1 MNKLF
6 TWLVALLC
14 ATTSWAGPILSGSGT
29 KDDPYLIGS
38 LKDWREFSIYVSNNY
53 TPFDEC
59 YKLTADIGPI
69 NDINYIIG
77 YLHYPFKGIF
87 DGDGHTLTMDFNSDT
102 YGYVSPFFNIYDATI
117 KNLHVTGEVTAAEP
131 YAAGLVQEVESY
143 YGNTIENCRVST
155 KIICNATTSGECMIG
170 GFVGSNPDMELNITG
185 CVFDGQI
192 IAPNLTGCAGFVGWN
207 DADRRGNVNI
217 TDCVFAPTAVNVQG
231 GMTFVR
237 SSKYGED
244 EYGEDYVKISNCFY
258 TTPLGDVQGKAPH
271 TITGNEGVT
280 VAMAGEPTEYNMSGI
295 TVYSGSAGL
304 KYNDI
309 IYGGNGDVISLNL
322 GGSDYGYTSSTGK
335 ITGLTNPFALT
346 MEDADAVV
354 SASQASD
361 FFIITTESEL
371 RSAVRTDGINIKLDN
386 DIDLSNKTLE
396 IVGGTT
402 VAIDLGGHA
411 LDRKLTKR
419 GEGGGQ
425 VITVRKGATLNLS
438 NGTLQGGWG
447 GNAGGLSNEGGTANL
462 TDVTITGCTG
472 DDKGGGICNLDGG
485 TLTMTGGALTG
496 NTSIDK
502 DDPTGGGGL
511 FNAAGAT
518 ASLKGVKVSDN
529 VAKSKGGGGIC
540 NYGTMTLDGCT
551 VTGNSCKMNGGGIW
565 NKGTLNMQGVMT
577 VTDNTTANSVT
588 NNLFLKTDAII
599 NVTGSLTGSSVGINM
614 EKAGVFTSGFA
625 TYHSGTDPATIFT
638 SDCEAFRIVSQ
649 NGEGH
654 FVVDYIV
661 CSWDSKNRQV
671 VNTTKTLTRLI
682 GYGDVPTEGDYK
694 LVTNSNNDVDWFQL
708 GGYNGDNDEY
718 YVVSGNVSNNTLNVL
733 GKKVHLILLDGA
745 KLTLSGGILLYGD
758 NHKLSIHCQSYESK
772 MGELII
778 TSGYID
784 EAAGI
789 GSDWDG
795 DETNGQ
801 RKAGDLTIHGGKL
814 SVTGG
819 KISAGIGG
827 GYKQQA
833 GKTTIY
839 GGDIKAYGGSG
850 VVHYGGA
857 GIGGSEHG
865 CGHLVIY
872 GGKVYA
878 EGRDN
883 SPGIGSGVKVYSD
896 PTVTNYKIDDGYPP
910 YNDSKGTYA
919 ISVVDI
925 YGGEVEARGANNGA
939 GIGGGT
945 ESNGVILNVYG
956 GDVKAYGGNDG
967 AGIGGGWDGLG
978 GYTVVK
984 GGTVKAYGGGNAAGI
999 GSGSQKHDITHGGI
1013 LEVKGGHVEAYGGV
1027 DAAGIGGG
1035 EDSNGGVI
1043 IISGGYVYAEGND
1056 YGPGIG
1062 GGQGGD
1068 GADVTITGG
1077 TVIAKKGANASGAID
1092 ADGDD
1097 AQLTLGDDRCA
1108 YITNNLWRCKK
1119 ENRISDCLGAAYLQ
1133 ISKCLH
1139 GDATASIVDGEKHD
1153 ISSCKWCYVTS
1164 EEAHTFGDD
1173 SQCDACGLIRLAD
1186 EGDNSALFTKWSDGD
1201 AHDFLLSG
1209 RKLVPNEEGSRAYTV
1224 CLPFDMD
1231 LTDRGDDLM
1240 LYTLSYIKGGS
1251 EMVFT
1256 QAGKKIEA
1264 GKPYLIVIHQG
1275 ELELLGHS
1283 PLCVTPNEGVR
1294 VYDWTNREQPLGWW
1308 RGTLTKIESAD
1319 AAEMM
1324 AYALQSVGDFRRIRP
1339 DTPQAWWG
1347 AFRSMYCPDELPA
1360 TNKFTINRGA
1370 FSGLGGQTN
1379 NVTFEGDAEIE
1390 EGTGIRL
1397 TPDPSLLRRGE
1408 IYNLSGQRLSKPQK
1422 GINIINSIK
1431 VLY

>member
-1 MNKLF
+1 MKIKARLF
-6 TWLVALLC
+6 TLLFAMIC
-14 ATTSWAGPILSGSGT
+14 ATASWAQT
-29 KDDPYLIGS
+29 T
-38 LKDWREFSIYVSNNY
+38 VS
-53 TPFDEC
+53 TDQELRDAIADKAII
-59 YKLTADIGPI
+59 KLT
-69 NDINYIIG
+69 
-77 YLHYPFKGIF
+77 
-87 DGDGHTLTMDFNSDT
+87 
-102 YGYVSPFFNIYDATI
+102 
-117 KNLHVTGEVTAAEP
+117 
-131 YAAGLVQEVESY
+131 
-143 YGNTIENCRVST
+143 
-155 KIICNATTSGECMIG
+155 
-170 GFVGSNPDMELNITG
+170 
-185 CVFDGQI
+185 
-192 IAPNLTGCAGFVGWN
+192 
-207 DADRRGNVNI
+207 
-217 TDCVFAPTAVNVQG
+217 
-231 GMTFVR
+231 
-237 SSKYGED
+237 
-244 EYGEDYVKISNCFY
+244 
-258 TTPLGDVQGKAPH
+258 
-271 TITGNEGVT
+271 
-280 VAMAGEPTEYNMSGI
+280 SGI
-295 TVYSGSAGL
+295 
-304 KYNDI
+304 
-309 IYGGNGDVISLNL
+309 
-322 GGSDYGYTSSTGK
+322 
-335 ITGLTNPFALT
+335 
-346 MEDADAVV
+346 E
-354 SASQASD
+354 
-361 FFIITTESEL
+361 
-371 RSAVRTDGINIKLDN
+371 
-386 DIDLSNKTLE
+386 LSNKTLSIPE
-396 IVGGTT
+396 GTT
-402 VAIDLGGHA
+402 VTIDLGGFS

-419 GEGGGQ
+419 GENGGQ
-425 VITVRKGATLNLS
+425 VITVRSGATLNLTG
-438 NGTLQGGWG
+438 GTLKGGWG
-447 GNAGGLSNEGGTANL
+447 GAGGALVNEGGTVTLAN
-462 TDVTITGCTG
+462 VNIINNVA
-472 DDKGGGICNLDGG
+472 DDRGGGICNREGG
-485 TLTMTGGALTG
+485 TLVMTGGVITG
-496 NTSIDK
+496 NGSNDHSGAK
-502 DDPTGGGGL
+502 GGGGL
-511 FNAAGAT
+511 FNEEGAT
-518 ASLKGVKVSDN
+518 ATLTGVTITGN
-529 VAKSKGGGGIC
+529 TAKLTGGGGIC
-540 NYGTMTLDGCT
+540 NFGTLTVDGCT
-551 VTGNSCKMNGGGIW
+551 IQDNTAGTQGGAIW
-565 NKGTLNMQGVMT
+565 QEGTLNLQGANVISG
-577 VTDNTTANSVT
+577 NTASSIS
-588 NNLFLKTDAII
+588 NNVYIYSGKVIT
-599 NVTGSLTGSSVGINM
+599 VTGSLAGSSI
-614 EKAGVFTSGFA
+614 GVTMQTPGTFTSGFA

-661 CSWDSKNRQV
+661 CSWDGKNRQV

-896 PTVTNYKIDDGYPP
+896 PTVTNYLIDGGYPP

-939 GIGGGT
+939 GIGGGNQ
-945 ESNGVILNVYG
+945 SNGVILNVYG

-984 GGTVKAYGGGNAAGI
+984 GGTVYAKGGGNAAGI
-999 GSGSQKHDITHGGI
+999 GSGSQNNDITHGGI

-1035 EDSNGGVI
+1035 EDADGGVI

-1092 ADGDD
+1092 ADGGD
-1097 AQLTLGDDRCA
+1097 AQLTLGDDRCV
-1108 YITNNLWRCKK
+1108 YITNNLWRCQKA
-1119 ENRISDCLGAAYLQ
+1119 NRVSDCLGAAYLQ

-1139 GDATASIVDGEKHD
+1139 GGATATIVDGDKHD
-1153 ISSCKWCYVTS
+1153 ISSCKWCYVTG
-1164 EEAHTFGDD
+1164 EEAHTFRDYGE
-1173 SQCDACGLIRLAD
+1173 CDACHLISLAD
-1186 EGDNSALFTKWSDGD
+1186 DADNSETLSHWAEENGIH
-1201 AHDFLLSG
+1201 AVVLSG
-1209 RKLVPNEEGSRAYTV
+1209 RTLNKDGHWNTL
-1224 CLPFDMD
+1224 CLPFS
-1231 LTDRGDDLM
+1231 LTVLEGSPIKDATVK
-1240 LYTLSYIKGGS
+1240 TLKTTAFDNGTLTLN
-1251 EMVFT
+1251 FT
-1256 QAGKKIEA
+1256 DATSIQA
-1264 GKPYLIVIHQG
+1264 GKPYIVKWTPG
-1275 ELELLGHS
+1275 DPLEN
-1283 PLCVTPNEGVR
+1283 PVFTNVTIGN
-1294 VYDWTNREQPLGWW
+1294 T
-1308 RGTLTKIESAD
+1308 
-1319 AAEMM
+1319 
-1324 AYALQSVGDFRRIRP
+1324 
-1339 DTPQAWWG
+1339 
-1347 AFRSMYCPDELPA
+1347 
-1360 TNKFTINRGA
+1360 
-1370 FSGLGGQTN
+1370 TN
-1379 NVTFEGDAEIE
+1379 NVETDYVDFCGTYVPVGFQADDQTMLYMGTDNKLHYPDDAVTINAFHSYFLLKGLDKSTLPADNIVMTFSMNHEP
-1390 EGTGIRL
+1390 TGIEMMS
-1397 TPDPSLLRRGE
+1397 DGRGKMSDAW
-1408 IYNLSGQRLSKPQK
+1408 YDLQGRKLNFKPTQK
-1422 GINIINSIK
+1422 GVYINNGKIRVIK
-1431 VLY
+1431 